1 MLKKLTL
8 FTAVLIFHLTSGIC
22 QDNFK
27 PFTVEGSINRD
38 TGKMTLFIVGDS
50 SLYPPSTR
58 HFTAPIVKGKFIF
71 KGDIPH
77 GMGYTLRMENTSY
90 YSDNI
95 VIEPGIQKVVCD
107 IDSATKLPQ
116 IDNRAMK
123 EDQIFK
129 TRFSALRRKRILF
142 DSTYTALRKKY
153 PNGIPQELK
162 VASDVER
169 QSIYDQGDRN
179 LLTYVIDNP
188 GSYWALWR
196 LISLTN
202 FGYENIFDEIF
213 SHFNDAIKN
222 GYSGRKLAEL
232 LRTSRVLGKG
242 KKFPRMNLLD
252 IAGKKSAGINFKK
265 NKFTL
270 VDFWYTNC
278 GPCLARFPSYIAL
291 YDKYHVDGFEIAC
304 IATDK
309 LEYAEKLPVVIKKH
323 KLNWIHFWDL
333 NGKGAAELSILAF
346 PTSYLVDAEGNILQK
361 NISSDE
367 LDVFL
372 KKNL

>member
-1 MLKKLTL
+1 MLKKLTF
-8 FTAVLIFHLTSGIC
+8 FTAVLLFHLTSGIC

-27 PFTVEGSINRD
+27 QFTIEGSINID
-38 TGKMTLFIVGDS
+38 TGKMMLFMVGDT

-58 HFTAPIVKGKFIF
+58 HFTTPIVKGKFTI

-77 GMGYTLRMENTSY
+77 GMGYTLRIENTRY
-90 YSDNI
+90 YSENI
-95 VIEPGIQKVVCD
+95 VIEPGIQKVVCN
-107 IDSATKLPQ
+107 IDSANKLPQ

-129 TRFSALRRKRILF
+129 TRFSVLRRKWIMF
-142 DSTYTALRKKY
+142 DSTYTELRKKY
-153 PNGIPQELK
+153 PNGIPQELNI
-162 VASDVER
+162 ASSIER
-169 QSIYDQGDRN
+169 QAIYDQGDRN

-202 FGYENIFDEIF
+202 FGYETIFDEIF
-213 SHFNDAIKN
+213 LHFNDAIKN
-222 GYSGRKLAEL
+222 GYSGKNLAEL

-242 KKFPRMNLLD
+242 KKFPLMNLLD
-252 IAGKKSAGINFKK
+252 IAGQKSAGINFKK
-265 NKFTL
+265 NRFTL
-270 VDFWYTNC
+270 VDFWYTDC
-278 GPCLARFPSYIAL
+278 GPCLARFPFYIKL
-291 YDKYHVDGFEIAC
+291 YDKYHINGFEIAC

-309 LEYAEKLPVVIKKH
+309 LKYAEKLPVVIKKH
-323 KLNWIHFWDL
+323 KLNWLHFWDL
-333 NGKGAAELSILAF
+333 DGKGAADLSISAF